1 MKRRLYLS
9 LTMSLIAVQMSGIAV
24 GVNALPATPTTMDE
38 LRTDKLG
45 SFYKKD
51 ARAQDLMTKAQA
63 FLDKQKQ
70 SNPDSPMTR
79 RLQTELDKIAFT
91 AGSDAEQRLKLDL
104 DFLEAVGREHKSPG
118 ADELAPLQERYKK
131 LCDKMDDLIFSKDL
145 DRLMHAHDKFV
156 RFTSVGL
163 WDKDK
168 IASELE
174 RMEGLAER
182 AGDIAYGRAQLLDSC
197 KNKRLAHVPKLV
209 YLGTSPREEMY
220 LTSDRRSI
228 ALIDE
233 AGGRPLELELAEH
246 IVQDSDGKLVN
257 LTDCNASSLGLPFSP
272 PLTLWAK
279 SRILDGRLPAIMLRL
294 VDSNAKSDLKAATGK
309 EANASFHTVADVAS
323 GKLDD
328 YFKANVSQLGPDK
341 TPVLLGLLQD
351 FDREAAANSFGADGK
366 TPFYSL
372 MDPKLKDLS
381 GDKLQEELKKKL
393 EKGAFVAAKSLA
405 PDLSNQYG
413 DPQIPDGPE
422 RVRDAWKR
430 LSKVVTESGG
440 ASVGLFSSAGAFH
453 ANKNAGKYPGEQN
466 AGNQAWNKLEYYWP
480 GEGVLDWVGINA
492 VGLDPAVDPKGGNL
506 MESLEPFMAEVRT
519 SSWQSTPVMLTDL
532 SPARTQAPFQEASWI
547 QTVYTKMIPAT
558 FPNILAVFVSI
569 PNTVTLWSRD
579 ASASFRNNV
588 SSAKMY
594 SYKMRFKSTD
604 KSAAANSQTAGQ

>member
-1 MKRRLYLS
+1 MKKRLFLS
-9 LTMSLIAVQMSGIAV
+9 LTMSLVALQISSSGV
-24 GVNALPATPTTMDE
+24 WALPATPTTIDE
-38 LRTDKLG
+38 LRADKLA

-70 SNPDSPMTR
+70 SSPDSPQTK
-79 RLQTELDKIAFT
+79 RLQSELDKIAFT
-91 AGSDAEQRLKLDL
+91 AGSDADTRLRLDL
-104 DFLEAVGREHKSPG
+104 DFLEAVGKDHKSPG
-118 ADELAPLQERYKK
+118 ADELSPLQERYKK
-131 LCDKMDDLIFSKDL
+131 LCDKIDDLIFSKDL
-145 DRLMHAHDKFV
+145 DRLAHAHDKFV
-156 RFTSVGL
+156 RYTAVGL

-174 RMEGLAER
+174 RMEGLVER
-182 AGDIAYGRAQLLDSC
+182 AGDIPYGRSQLLDSC
-197 KNKRLAHVPKLV
+197 KNKRLAHVQKLV
-209 YLGTSPREEMY
+209 YLGTSSREEMY
-220 LTSDRRSI
+220 LTTDRRSI

-246 IVQDSDGKLVN
+246 IIQDSDGKLVN
-257 LTDCNASSLGLPFSP
+257 LTDCNNSSMGLPFSP

-279 SRILDGRLPAIMLRL
+279 SRILDGRLPAILLRL
-294 VDSNAKSDLKAATGK
+294 GDDDARIDLKNATGK
-309 EANASFHTVADVAS
+309 EAKGEFHNVAAVAS

-328 YFKANVSQLGPDK
+328 YIKANASQLGPDK
-341 TPVLLGLLQD
+341 TPVLLGLLSD
-351 FDREAAANSFGADGK
+351 FDREAAGNSFGADGK
-366 TPFYSL
+366 TPYYSI

-393 EKGAFVAAKSLA
+393 EKGAFVSAKTLPA
-405 PDLSNQYG
+405 ELSNQYG
-413 DPQIPDGPE
+413 DAQVPDGPE

-440 ASVGLFSSAGAFH
+440 SSISLFSSAGAFH

-480 GEGVLDWVGINA
+480 GEGILDWVGINA
-492 VGLDPAVDPKGGNL
+492 VGLDPAVDPKGANL

-519 SSWQSTPVMLTDL
+519 SSWQSTPVMLTNL
-532 SPARTQAPFQEASWI
+532 SPSRTQAPFQEASWI

-588 SSAKMY
+588 SSAKAY
-594 SYKMRFKSTD
+594 SYKMRFKSLD
-604 KSAAANSQTAGQ
+604 KPGT

>member
-1 MKRRLYLS
+1 MKKGLFLS
-9 LTMSLIAVQMSGIAV
+9 LTFSLAAFQFSGINLA
-24 GVNALPATPTTMDE
+24 VNALPATPTTIDE
-38 LRTDKLG
+38 LRADKLG

-51 ARAQDLMTKAQA
+51 ARAQDLMNKAQA
-63 FLDKQKQ
+63 FLDKEKQ
-70 SNPDSPMTR
+70 SNPDSPQTR
-79 RLQTELDKIAFT
+79 RLQAELDKVAYT

-104 DFLEAVGREHKSPG
+104 DFLEAVGRDHKSPS
-118 ADELAPLQERYKK
+118 AEDLAPLQERYKK

-156 RFTSVGL
+156 RYTAVGL
-163 WDKDK
+163 WDKEK

-197 KNKRLAHVPKLV
+197 KNKHLAHVPKLV
-209 YLGTSPREEMY
+209 YLGTAPHEEMY
-220 LTSDRRSI
+220 LTNDRRSI

-246 IVQDSDGKLVN
+246 IIQDSDGKLVN
-257 LTDCNASSLGLPFSP
+257 LTDCNNTSLGLPFSP

-279 SRILDGRLPAIMLRL
+279 TRILDGRLPAILLRV
-294 VDSNAKSDLKAATGK
+294 VDSKTKNDLKDATGK
-309 EANASFHTVADVAS
+309 EAKGEFHNVADIAS

-328 YFKANVSQLGPDK
+328 YFKANVSHLGPDK
-341 TPVLLGLLQD
+341 TPVLLGLLSD

-366 TPFYSL
+366 TPFYSI
-372 MDPKLKDLS
+372 MDPKLKELS

-393 EKGAFVAAKSLA
+393 EKGAFVAAKTLPA
-405 PDLSNQYG
+405 ELSNQYG
-413 DPQIPDGPE
+413 DAQIPDGPE

-440 ASVGLFSSAGAFH
+440 SSIGLFSSAGAFH
-453 ANKNAGKYPGEQN
+453 ANKNAGKYAGEQT

-480 GEGVLDWVGINA
+480 GENVLDWVGIHA
-492 VGLDPAVDPKGGNL
+492 VGLDPAVDPKGPNL

-519 SSWQSTPVMLTDL
+519 SSWQSTPVMLTNL
-532 SPARTQAPFQEASWI
+532 SPSRTQSPFQEANWI

-588 SSAKMY
+588 SSAKTY
-594 SYKMRFKSTD
+594 SYKMRFKSLD
-604 KSAAANSQTAGQ
+604 KPGNSQTAGQ